1 MCSLVFLMDP
11 GSTFPKRPT
20 QARNPSQ
27 SDLLRFHGSVSA
39 SCPGHFPL
47 QSKMNTLPAATTA
60 PKGPTTCEEL
70 RAVITTTKK
79 LLTLAHSLTRTAEE
93 LHDKLP
99 AILARLNE
107 EAAEDNGSRAWW
119 VVFVGRDPGIYDTL
133 EAANV
138 QIKGCPNQE
147 YRRKGSKQ
155 EALAFYQ
162 LMYDNKQVEKWVE
175 VLADN

>member
-1 MCSLVFLMDP
+1 
-11 GSTFPKRPT
+11 
-20 QARNPSQ
+20 
-27 SDLLRFHGSVSA
+27 
-39 SCPGHFPL
+39 
-47 QSKMNTLPAATTA
+47 MNTLPAATTA

-107 EAAEDNGSRAWW
+107 EAAEDNVFVRVVAKTPAQVAALHSSAADGSRAGW

>member
-11 GSTFPKRPT
+11 GSTCSQNVQHKHEIHLNQIFFASMDLYRPRA
-20 QARNPSQ
+20 QA
-27 SDLLRFHGSVSA
+27 
-39 SCPGHFPL
+39 
-47 QSKMNTLPAATTA
+47 K
-60 PKGPTTCEEL
+60 
-70 RAVITTTKK
+70 
-79 LLTLAHSLTRTAEE
+79 E

-107 EAAEDNGSRAWW
+107 EAAEDNVFVRVVAKTPPKLRLCTPRPADGSRAWW

>member
-1 MCSLVFLMDP
+1 
-11 GSTFPKRPT
+11 
-20 QARNPSQ
+20 
-27 SDLLRFHGSVSA
+27 
-39 SCPGHFPL
+39 
-47 QSKMNTLPAATTA
+47 MNTLPAATTA

-79 LLTLAHSLTRTAEE
+79 LLTLAHSLTHTAEE

-107 EAAEDNGSRAWW
+107 EAAEDNVFVRVVAKTPAQVAALDSLAADGSRAWW
-119 VVFVGRDPGIYDTL
+119 VVFVGHDPGIYDTL
-133 EAANV
+133 EATNT

-147 YRRKGSKQ
+147 YRCKGSKQ